1 MAAGDEILNLA
12 FVLRQERVDVLLVQQ
27 DCTLGLRKHEI
38 AEEKETDP
46 AVEGEP
52 VFLWRSVSDTEEKN
66 QASEVLYHPI
76 MNTVHDSA
84 SKRIDKTTQ

>member
-1 MAAGDEILNLA
+1 MAAGDEILDLP
-12 FVLRQERVDVLLVQQ
+12 FVLRQERVDVLLVQH

-46 AVEGEP
+46 AVEREP
-52 VFLWRSVSDTEEKN
+52 IFSGSQFLFEKKN
-66 QASEVLYHPI
+66 HASEVLYHPRI
-76 MNTVHDSA
+76 NTVHDSA